1 MNSTT
6 ERVPPTSR
14 DDFAFWMPIATRW
27 HDNDI
32 YGHVNNVVYYSYFD
46 TIVNAHAI
54 AHGAFDLHAAPV
66 IGLVVESGCRYH
78 APLAFPEIVEVG
90 LRVARLGISSVTYR
104 IGLFS
109 TGSQHA
115 AADGHF
121 THVMVDRATRRPVEI
136 PAPLRAAL
144 TRLEKTQM

>member
-1 MNSTT
+1 MTSNND
-6 ERVPPTSR
+6 RAPPTRRS
-14 DDFAFWMPIATRW
+14 DFPYWMPVATRW

-46 TIVNAHAI
+46 TLVNAHAI
-54 AHGAFDLHAAPV
+54 AQGAFDLHGAPV

-78 APLAFPEIVEVG
+78 APLTFPEAIDAG
-90 LRVARLGISSVTYR
+90 LRVARLGRSSVTYR

-109 TGSQHA
+109 AGSDSA

-121 THVMVDRATRRPVEI
+121 THVMVDRATRRPVDV

-144 TRLEKTQM
+144 DRLKKSHI